1 MSDMNANPAAGSDS
15 GPVSD
20 PVAMI
25 EGLLEREDDAPTGR
39 PRDQKPDPEP
49 APEPEEAPEHEPEPE
64 TPDDEPGEDE
74 DGGDAEEPEQTEP
87 TTELYTVKI
96 DGKEQQV
103 TRDELLSG
111 YQRQADYSRKTAE
124 LAEQR
129 RAAEAEFSRV
139 AAERQHYAQQL
150 EQVATVLQAT
160 LPPRPTQEQL
170 DADPIGYMQAKE
182 AWESR
187 VGQLQQVLAERDG
200 ALRAQQEQA
209 QAQQQ
214 QMLAQARERLLEMVP
229 EWQKPEVAQREK
241 PAIANHLRAIGYS
254 DAEIGQAADPRALL
268 MARESML
275 YRQLVATKPQVQQRV
290 ANAPKMVRPG
300 ASGPAPDQTK
310 SIVQKLKRG
319 GGKDLDLAARLI
331 EMG

>member
-1 MSDMNANPAAGSDS
+1 MDNETANPPAGSDS
-15 GPVSD
+15 ETVSD

-25 EGLLEREDDAPTGR
+25 EGLLEREDDAPTSR

-49 APEPEEAPEHEPEPE
+49 EPEEAPEQTEPEEAPAE
-64 TPDDEPGEDE
+64 EDGEE
-74 DGGDAEEPEQTEP
+74 DGGDAEGPEQEPVTEE
-87 TTELYTVKI
+87 TYRVKI
-96 DGKEQQV
+96 DGKEVEV
-103 TRDELLSG
+103 TKDELLAG
-111 YQRQADYSRKTAE
+111 YQREADYRRKTQE
-124 LAEQR
+124 LATNRQ
-129 RAAEAEFSRV
+129 AAEVEQQRIF
-139 AAERQHYAQQL
+139 AERQHYAQQL

-187 VGQLQQVLAERDG
+187 VGQLQQVLSERDA
-200 ALRAQQEQA
+200 ALRAQQEQTT
-209 QAQQQ
+209 AQQQ
-214 QMLAQARERLLEMVP
+214 QALARARDQLLELVP

-241 PAIANHLRAIGYS
+241 PAIASHLRAIGYT
-254 DAEIGQAADPRALL
+254 DAEIGAAADPRALL

-275 YRQLVATKPQVQQRV
+275 YRQLIASKPQVQQRV
-290 ANAPKMVRPG
+290 ASAPKMVRPG
-300 ASGPAPDQTK
+300 SSGPAPDQTK